1 MICTPSGIL
10 TTISSINIPILHPN
24 NSQLSIVNYQFLMY
38 LIDTHTHVYDHQFSL
53 DRIEAMQRALD
64 AGVGM
69 MLLPNVDA
77 STITPMLELHEQYP
91 DCTRVMM
98 GLQPEEVKEDY
109 KDVLSTMEKELEKG
123 IYVGVGEVGLDFY
136 WDSTFEKEQLD
147 AFETQLDWAKQL
159 HLPLS
164 IHCRNAFD
172 KMVKILERKQ
182 DGGLRGIMHCFTGT
196 EEEAKV
202 YLELGFHLGLGG
214 VTTYKNCGV
223 KEYLSNLPLDRIVLE
238 TDAPYLAP
246 VPCRGKRN
254 EPAFLVHTA
263 QKIADILQIPVE
275 ELAAATTANAQSLFG
290 A

>member
-1 MICTPSGIL
+1 
-10 TTISSINIPILHPN
+10 
-24 NSQLSIVNYQFLMY
+24 MY
-38 LIDTHTHVYDHQFSL
+38 LIDTHTHIYDHQFSL
-53 DRIEAMQRALD
+53 DRDAAMQRALD

-77 STITPMLELHEQYP
+77 STIVPMLELHEQYP

-109 KDVLSTMEKELEKG
+109 KQVLSMMEKELEKG

-136 WDSTFEKEQLD
+136 WDATFEKQQLD

-164 IHCRNAFD
+164 IHCRNAFE
-172 KMVKILERKQ
+172 KMVRILEHKQ

-214 VTTYKNCGV
+214 VITYKNCGL
-223 KEYLSNLPLDRIVLE
+223 KDYLPNLPFDRIVLE
-238 TDAPYLAP
+238 TDAPYLSP

-263 QKIADILQIPVE
+263 QKIAEIIQISVKDIVE
-275 ELAAATTANAQSLFG
+275 ITSSNAQMLFG
-290 A
+290 IA

>member
-1 MICTPSGIL
+1 M
-10 TTISSINIPILHPN
+10 H
-24 NSQLSIVNYQFLMY
+24 

-53 DRIEAMQRALD
+53 DRDAAMQRALE

-77 STITPMLELHEQYP
+77 TTISPMLELHEQYP

-109 KDVLSTMEKELEKG
+109 KEVLSQMEKELERG
-123 IYVGVGEVGLDFY
+123 IYVGVGEIGLDFY
-136 WDSTFEKEQLD
+136 WDATYEKQQYD

-164 IHCRNAFD
+164 IHCRNAFE
-172 KMVKILERKQ
+172 KMVQILEKKQ
-182 DGGLRGIMHCFTGT
+182 DGSLLGIMHCFTGT

-214 VTTYKNCGV
+214 VITYKNCGV
-223 KEYLSNLPLDRIVLE
+223 KDYLPHLPLDRIVLE
-238 TDAPYLAP
+238 TDAPYLSP

-263 QKIADILQIPVE
+263 KC
-275 ELAAATTANAQSLFG
+275 LAEIFQMPLDAFASATTATTQTLFQL
-290 A
+290 

>member
-1 MICTPSGIL
+1 
-10 TTISSINIPILHPN
+10 
-24 NSQLSIVNYQFLMY
+24 MY
-38 LIDTHTHVYDHQFSL
+38 LIDTHTHIYDHQFSL
-53 DRIEAMQRALD
+53 DRNEAVRRALD
-64 AGVGM
+64 AGVKM

-77 STITPMLELHEQYP
+77 STVAPMLELYGLYP
-91 DCTRVMM
+91 DCTRMMM

-109 KDVLSTMEKELEKG
+109 KGVLSLMEKELERG

-136 WDSTFEKEQLD
+136 WDATYEKQQLD

-172 KMVKILERKQ
+172 KMVKILEKKQ

-196 EEEAKV
+196 EEEAKA
-202 YLELGFHLGLGG
+202 YLDLGFHLGLGG

-223 KEYLSNLPLDRIVLE
+223 KDFLPDLPLDKIVLE

-263 QKIADILQIPVE
+263 QRIADILQMPVE
-275 ELAAATTANAQSLFG
+275 ELAAVTTANAKSLFSL
-290 A
+290 

>member
-1 MICTPSGIL
+1 
-10 TTISSINIPILHPN
+10 
-24 NSQLSIVNYQFLMY
+24 MY
-38 LIDTHTHVYDHQFSL
+38 LIDTHTHIYDHQFSL
-53 DRIEAMQRALD
+53 DRNETIQRALE
-64 AGVGM
+64 AGVKM
-69 MLLPNVDA
+69 MLMPNVDA
-77 STITPMLELHEQYP
+77 FTIAPMLELHQKYP

-109 KDVLSTMEKELEKG
+109 KAVLAVMEKELG
-123 IYVGVGEVGLDFY
+123 DASPASSVPCPQSSVPSPPSRVHYVGVGEVGLDFY
-136 WDSTFEKEQLD
+136 WDATYEKQQLD

-159 HLPLS
+159 SLSLS

-172 KMVKILERKQ
+172 KMVKILEKKQ
-182 DGGLRGIMHCFTGT
+182 DGSLRGIMHCFTGT

-202 YLELGFHLGLGG
+202 YLDLGFHLGLGG

-223 KEYLSNLPLDRIVLE
+223 KDFLPNLPLNRIVLE

-263 QKIADILQIPVE
+263 QKIAEILQIPVE
-275 ELAAATTANAQSLFG
+275 ELAVATTKNVQTMFLL
-290 A
+290 

>member
-1 MICTPSGIL
+1 MT
-10 TTISSINIPILHPN
+10 
-24 NSQLSIVNYQFLMY
+24 MY
-38 LIDTHTHVYDHQFSL
+38 LVDTHTHIYDYQFSL
-53 DRIEAMQRALD
+53 DRNEAVQRALE

-69 MLLPNVDA
+69 MLLPNIDTE
-77 STITPMLELHEQYP
+77 TIAPMLELHEQYP

-98 GLQPEEVKEDY
+98 GLQPESVKEDY
-109 KDVLSTMEKELEKG
+109 KAVLDTMEKELEKG

-136 WDSTFEKEQLD
+136 WDTTFEKEQLD
-147 AFETQLDWAKQL
+147 TFETQLDWAKQL
-159 HLPLS
+159 GLPLS

-172 KMVKILERKQ
+172 KMVKILEHTQ

-223 KEYLSNLPLDRIVLE
+223 KDYLPSLPLDRIVLE

-263 QKIADILQIPVE
+263 QRIADILQMPVE
-275 ELAAATTANAQSLFG
+275 DLAAATTTNAKALFE
-290 A
+290 

>member
-1 MICTPSGIL
+1 
-10 TTISSINIPILHPN
+10 
-24 NSQLSIVNYQFLMY
+24 MY
-38 LIDTHTHVYDHQFSL
+38 FVDTHTHVYDHQFSL
-53 DRIEAMQRALD
+53 DCNEAVQRALD

-77 STITPMLELHEQYP
+77 STIAPMLELHEQYP
-91 DCTRVMM
+91 DCTRAMM

-109 KDVLSTMEKELEKG
+109 KQVLSQMEKELERG

-147 AFETQLDWAKQL
+147 AFETQLEWARQL

-172 KMVKILERKQ
+172 KMIKILERKQ
-182 DGGLRGIMHCFTGT
+182 DGGLSGIMHCFTGT
-196 EEEAKV
+196 EEEAKA
-202 YLELGFHLGLGG
+202 YLDLGFHLGLGG

-223 KEYLSNLPLDRIVLE
+223 KDFLPRLPLDRIVLE

-246 VPCRGKRN
+246 VPCCGKRN

-263 QKIADILQIPVE
+263 QKIAEILQIPVE
-275 ELAAATTANAQSLFG
+275 ELAAATTANAKALFQL
-290 A
+290 

>member
-1 MICTPSGIL
+1 
-10 TTISSINIPILHPN
+10 
-24 NSQLSIVNYQFLMY
+24 MY

-53 DRIEAMQRALD
+53 DRDAAMRRALD

-69 MLLPNVDA
+69 MLLPNVDV
-77 STITPMLELHEQYP
+77 STIASMLELHEQFP

-109 KDVLSTMEKELEKG
+109 KQVLDLMEKELERG

-136 WDSTFEKEQLD
+136 WDATYEKQQLD
-147 AFETQLDWAKQL
+147 AFETQLDWARQL

-172 KMVKILERKQ
+172 KMVKILEHKQ

-202 YLELGFHLGLGG
+202 YIELGFHLGLGG
-214 VTTYKNCGV
+214 VTTYKNCGI
-223 KEYLSNLPLDRIVLE
+223 KDYLPSLPLDRIVLE

-254 EPAFLVHTA
+254 EPAFLVYTA
-263 QKIADILQIPVE
+263 QKIAEILQIPVE
-275 ELAAATTANAQSLFG
+275 ELAAITTSNSQILFQI
-290 A
+290 

>member
-1 MICTPSGIL
+1 
-10 TTISSINIPILHPN
+10 
-24 NSQLSIVNYQFLMY
+24 MY
-38 LIDTHTHVYDHQFSL
+38 LIDTHTHIYDHQFSL
-53 DRIEAMQRALD
+53 DRNETVQRALE
-64 AGVGM
+64 AGVSM
-69 MLLPNVDA
+69 MLLPNVDV
-77 STITPMLELHEQYP
+77 STIAPMLELHEQYP

-109 KDVLSTMEKELEKG
+109 KEVLSQMEKELERG

-136 WDSTFEKEQLD
+136 WDATFENQQLD

-159 HLPLS
+159 GLPLS

-172 KMVKILERKQ
+172 KMVKILEKKQ

-202 YLELGFHLGLGG
+202 YIDLGFHLGLGG

-223 KEYLSNLPLDRIVLE
+223 KDFLFTLPLERIVLE

-263 QKIADILQIPVE
+263 QKIAEIRQIPLEDFAV
-275 ELAAATTANAQSLFG
+275 ASTSNALHLFKL
-290 A
+290 

>member
-1 MICTPSGIL
+1 MTL
-10 TTISSINIPILHPN
+10 L
-24 NSQLSIVNYQFLMY
+24 
-38 LIDTHTHVYDHQFSL
+38 DTHTHIYDHQFSL
-53 DRIEAMQRALD
+53 DRNEAVQRALD

-77 STITPMLELHEQYP
+77 STITPMLELHGQYP
-91 DCTRVMM
+91 ECTRVMM
-98 GLQPEEVKEDY
+98 GLQPEEVKDDY
-109 KDVLSTMEKELEKG
+109 KEVLSLMEKELERG
-123 IYVGVGEVGLDFY
+123 IYIGVGEVGLDFY
-136 WDSTFEKEQLD
+136 WDATYEHQQLD
-147 AFETQLDWAKQL
+147 AFTTQLDWAKQL
-159 HLPLS
+159 GLPLS
-164 IHCRNAFD
+164 IHCRNSFD
-172 KMVKILERKQ
+172 KMVKILEHQQ

-223 KEYLSNLPLDRIVLE
+223 KDFLPRLPLDRIVLE

-263 QKIADILQIPVE
+263 QKIAEILQIPVE
-275 ELAAATTANAQSLFG
+275 ELSAVTTANATTLFQL
-290 A
+290 

>member
-1 MICTPSGIL
+1 
-10 TTISSINIPILHPN
+10 
-24 NSQLSIVNYQFLMY
+24 MY
-38 LIDTHTHVYDHQFSL
+38 LIDTHTHIYDHQFSL
-53 DRIEAMQRALD
+53 DRNEAIQRALE
-64 AGVGM
+64 AGVKM

-77 STITPMLELHEQYP
+77 STIAPMLELHEQHP

-109 KDVLSTMEKELEKG
+109 KVVLTQMEKELERG
-123 IYVGVGEVGLDFY
+123 IYFGVGEVGLDFY
-136 WDSTFEKEQLD
+136 WDATYEKQQLD
-147 AFETQLDWAKQL
+147 AFEAQLDWAKQL

-172 KMVKILERKQ
+172 KMVKILEKKQ

-202 YLELGFHLGLGG
+202 YLDLGFHLGLGG

-254 EPAFLVHTA
+254 EPSFLVHTA
-263 QKIADILQIPVE
+263 KRIAEILEMPLE
-275 ELAAATTANAQSLFG
+275 EFAATTTANVKDLFQL
-290 A
+290 

>member
-1 MICTPSGIL
+1 MT
-10 TTISSINIPILHPN
+10 
-24 NSQLSIVNYQFLMY
+24 MY
-38 LIDTHTHVYDHQFSL
+38 LVDTHTHVYDHQFSL
-53 DRIEAMQRALD
+53 DRDAAIQRALE
-64 AGVGM
+64 AGVSM

-77 STITPMLELHEQYP
+77 STIAPMLELHEQYP

-109 KDVLSTMEKELEKG
+109 KEVLSQMEKELERG

-136 WDSTFEKEQLD
+136 WDTTFEKQQLD

-159 HLPLS
+159 GLPLS

-172 KMVKILERKQ
+172 KMVKILEHKQ
-182 DGGLRGIMHCFTGT
+182 DGGLCGIMHCFTGT

-223 KEYLSNLPLDRIVLE
+223 KDYLPNLPLDRIVLE

-254 EPAFLVHTA
+254 EPSFLVHTA
-263 QKIADILQIPVE
+263 QKIAEILQMP
-275 ELAAATTANAQSLFG
+275 LDDFGDATTANARNLFSL
-290 A
+290 

>member
-1 MICTPSGIL
+1 
-10 TTISSINIPILHPN
+10 
-24 NSQLSIVNYQFLMY
+24 MY
-38 LIDTHTHVYDHQFSL
+38 LVDTHTHVYDHQFSL
-53 DRIEAMQRALD
+53 DRNEAMKRALD

-77 STITPMLELHEQYP
+77 STIAPMLELHEQYP
-91 DCTRVMM
+91 GCTRVMM

-109 KDVLSTMEKELEKG
+109 KEVLSMMEKELERG
-123 IYVGVGEVGLDFY
+123 IYIGVGEVGLDFY
-136 WDSTFEKEQLD
+136 WDVTFERQQLD
-147 AFETQLDWAKQL
+147 VLEIQLDWSKQL
-159 HLPLS
+159 GLPLS

-172 KMVKILERKQ
+172 KMVKILEKKQ

-202 YLELGFHLGLGG
+202 YLKLGFHLGLGG

-223 KEYLSNLPLDRIVLE
+223 KDYLPNLPLDRIVLE

-254 EPAFLVHTA
+254 EPSFLVHTA
-263 QKIADILQIPVE
+263 KCIAEILQMPLE
-275 ELAAATTANAQSLFG
+275 DFAAATTSNVKDLFQF
-290 A
+290 

>member
-1 MICTPSGIL
+1 
-10 TTISSINIPILHPN
+10 
-24 NSQLSIVNYQFLMY
+24 MY
-38 LIDTHTHVYDHQFSL
+38 LIDTHTHIYDHQFSL
-53 DRIEAMQRALD
+53 DRNEAMQRAID
-64 AGVGM
+64 AGVKM
-69 MLLPNVDA
+69 LLLPNVDA
-77 STITPMLELHEQYP
+77 STIALMLELHEQYP

-109 KDVLSTMEKELEKG
+109 KQVLSMMEKELEKG
-123 IYVGVGEVGLDFY
+123 IYAGVGEVGLDFY
-136 WDSTFEKEQLD
+136 WDATFEKEQLD

-172 KMVKILERKQ
+172 KMTKLLEKHQ
-182 DGGLRGIMHCFTGT
+182 DGGLSGIMHCFTGT

-223 KEYLSNLPLDRIVLE
+223 KDYLPNLPLDRIVLE

-263 QKIADILQIPVE
+263 QRIADILQLPVE
-275 ELAAATTANAQSLFG
+275 ELAAVTTANAQSLFG
-290 A
+290 L

>member
-1 MICTPSGIL
+1 MKTM
-10 TTISSINIPILHPN
+10 H
-24 NSQLSIVNYQFLMY
+24 
-38 LIDTHTHVYDHQFSL
+38 LIDTHTHIYDHQFSL
-53 DRIEAMQRALD
+53 DRNETVQRALD
-64 AGVGM
+64 AGVKM

-77 STITPMLELHEQYP
+77 STIAPMLELHEQFP

-109 KDVLSTMEKELEKG
+109 KVVLSGMEKELERG

-136 WDSTFEKEQLD
+136 WDTTYEKQQLD

-159 HLPLS
+159 GLPLS

-172 KMVKILERKQ
+172 KMVKILEKKQ

-196 EEEAKV
+196 EDEAQV

-223 KEYLSNLPLDRIVLE
+223 KDYLPILPLERIVLE

-263 QKIADILQIPVE
+263 QKIAEILQMPLE
-275 ELAAATTANAQSLFG
+275 DFGDATSANAQKLFSL
-290 A
+290 

>member
-1 MICTPSGIL
+1 M
-10 TTISSINIPILHPN
+10 H
-24 NSQLSIVNYQFLMY
+24 
-38 LIDTHTHVYDHQFSL
+38 LIDTHTHVYDHQFDL
-53 DRIEAMQRALD
+53 DRDAAMQRALE
-64 AGVGM
+64 AAVGM

-77 STITPMLELHEQYP
+77 STIAPMLNLHEQYP
-91 DCTRVMM
+91 DNTCVMM

-109 KDVLSTMEKELEKG
+109 KSVISLMEKELERN
-123 IYVGVGEVGLDFY
+123 IYKGVGEVGLDFY
-136 WDSTFEKEQLD
+136 WDATYEHQQLD

-196 EEEAKV
+196 EEEARV
-202 YLELGFHLGLGG
+202 YLSLGFHLGLGG
-214 VTTYKNCGV
+214 VVTYKNCGV
-223 KEYLSNLPLDRIVLE
+223 KEYLPNLPLDRLVLE

-263 QKIADILQIPVE
+263 QKISEILQMPLE
-275 ELAAATTANAQSLFG
+275 DFAAVTTENVKALF
-290 A
+290 

>member
-1 MICTPSGIL
+1 
-10 TTISSINIPILHPN
+10 
-24 NSQLSIVNYQFLMY
+24 
-38 LIDTHTHVYDHQFSL
+38 
-53 DRIEAMQRALD
+53 
-64 AGVGM
+64 M

-77 STITPMLELHEQYP
+77 STIAPMLELHEQYP

-109 KDVLSTMEKELEKG
+109 KEVLSIMERELSDASSASQVPRPKSSVPSPPSRVH
-123 IYVGVGEVGLDFY
+123 YVGVGEVGLDFY
-136 WDSTFEKEQLD
+136 WDATYEKQQLD

-172 KMVKILERKQ
+172 KMVHILEKKQ

-196 EEEAKV
+196 EDEAKA
-202 YLELGFHLGLGG
+202 YLDLGFHLGLGG

-223 KEYLSNLPLDRIVLE
+223 KDFLPNLPLERIVLE

-263 QKIADILQIPVE
+263 QKIADILE
-275 ELAAATTANAQSLFG
+275 MSLEKLATVTTQNVTSLFQLTD
-290 A
+290 

>member
-1 MICTPSGIL
+1 
-10 TTISSINIPILHPN
+10 
-24 NSQLSIVNYQFLMY
+24 MY
-38 LIDTHTHVYDHQFSL
+38 LVDTHCHIYDHQFSL
-53 DRIEAMQRALD
+53 DRNEAVQRALD
-64 AGVGM
+64 VGVKM

-77 STITPMLELHEQYP
+77 STIAPMLELHEQWP

-109 KDVLSTMEKELEKG
+109 KQVLDLMEKELERG

-136 WDSTFEKEQLD
+136 WDSTFEKQQLD

-172 KMVKILERKQ
+172 KMVKILEHKQ

-196 EEEAKV
+196 EEEAKD

-223 KEYLSNLPLDRIVLE
+223 KEFLPNLPLDRIVLE

-246 VPCRGKRN
+246 VPCRGKCN

-263 QKIADILQIPVE
+263 QRVADILQMPVE
-275 ELAAATTANAQSLFG
+275 ELALTTTENAKMLFKL
-290 A
+290 

>member
-1 MICTPSGIL
+1 
-10 TTISSINIPILHPN
+10 
-24 NSQLSIVNYQFLMY
+24 MY

-53 DRIEAMQRALD
+53 DRNEAMQRALE
-64 AGVGM
+64 AGVKM

-77 STITPMLELHEQYP
+77 STVAPMLELHGQYP

-109 KDVLSTMEKELEKG
+109 KEVLSQMEKGLERG
-123 IYVGVGEVGLDFY
+123 VYVGVGEVGLDFY
-136 WDSTFEKEQLD
+136 WDATFEKQQLD

-172 KMVKILERKQ
+172 KMVKILEKKQ

-214 VTTYKNCGV
+214 VTTYKNYGV
-223 KEYLSNLPLDRIVLE
+223 KDYLPTLPLDRIVLE

-263 QKIADILQIPVE
+263 QKIAEILGMDLD
-275 ELAAATTANAQSLFG
+275 ELAAITTSNVKQLFNL
-290 A
+290 

>member
-1 MICTPSGIL
+1 
-10 TTISSINIPILHPN
+10 
-24 NSQLSIVNYQFLMY
+24 MY
-38 LIDTHTHVYDHQFSL
+38 LIDTHCHIYDYQFSL
-53 DRIEAMQRALD
+53 DRNEAMQRALD

-77 STITPMLELHEQYP
+77 STIVPMLELHEQYP

-98 GLQPEEVKEDY
+98 GLQPEDVKEDY
-109 KDVLSTMEKELEKG
+109 KDVLSQMEMELERG

-136 WDSTFEKEQLD
+136 WDATFEKEQLD

-172 KMVKILERKQ
+172 KMVKILEHKQ

-196 EEEAKV
+196 EDEAKV

-223 KEYLSNLPLDRIVLE
+223 KDFLPKLPLDRIVLE

-275 ELAAATTANAQSLFG
+275 ELASATTENAKVLFG

>member
-1 MICTPSGIL
+1 MT
-10 TTISSINIPILHPN
+10 
-24 NSQLSIVNYQFLMY
+24 MY
-38 LIDTHTHVYDHQFSL
+38 LVDTHTHVYDHQFSL
-53 DRIEAMQRALD
+53 DRNEAMQRALD
-64 AGVGM
+64 PGVKM

-77 STITPMLELHEQYP
+77 STIAPMLELHEQHS

-109 KDVLSTMEKELEKG
+109 KEVLSLMEKELERG
-123 IYVGVGEVGLDFY
+123 IYVGVGEIGLDFY
-136 WDSTFEKEQLD
+136 WDATYENQQLD
-147 AFETQLDWAKQL
+147 AFENQLDWAKQL
-159 HLPLS
+159 SLPLS

-172 KMVKILERKQ
+172 KMVRILEHKQ

-223 KEYLSNLPLDRIVLE
+223 KDYLPNLPLDRIVLE

-254 EPAFLVHTA
+254 EPSFLVHTA
-263 QKIADILQIPVE
+263 KRIAEILQMPLEDFAVV
-275 ELAAATTANAQSLFG
+275 TTANVKDLFQF
-290 A
+290 

>member
-1 MICTPSGIL
+1 
-10 TTISSINIPILHPN
+10 
-24 NSQLSIVNYQFLMY
+24 MY
-38 LIDTHTHVYDHQFSL
+38 LIDTHTHIYDHQFSL
-53 DRIEAMQRALD
+53 DRNEAVQRALD
-64 AGVGM
+64 AGVDM

-77 STITPMLELHEQYP
+77 STIAPMLELHEQYP

-109 KDVLSTMEKELEKG
+109 KEVLSQMEKELEKG

-136 WDSTFEKEQLD
+136 WDATYEKQQYD

-159 HLPLS
+159 KLPLS
-164 IHCRNAFD
+164 IHCRNAFV

-223 KEYLSNLPLDRIVLE
+223 KDYLSNLPLERIVLE

-263 QKIADILQIPVE
+263 QRLAEILQMRVE
-275 ELAAATTANAQSLFG
+275 ELAAVTTKNVQLLFAG
-290 A
+290 L

>member
-1 MICTPSGIL
+1 
-10 TTISSINIPILHPN
+10 
-24 NSQLSIVNYQFLMY
+24 MY

-53 DRIEAMQRALD
+53 DRNEAMQRALE

-77 STITPMLELHEQYP
+77 STIAPMLQLYEQFP

-109 KDVLSTMEKELEKG
+109 KQVLSMMEKELERG
-123 IYVGVGEVGLDFY
+123 IYSGVGEVGLDFY
-136 WDSTFEKEQLD
+136 WDATYEKQQLD

-159 HLPLS
+159 QLPLS

-182 DGGLRGIMHCFTGT
+182 DGDLHGIMHCFTGT

-223 KEYLSNLPLDRIVLE
+223 KDYLTNLSLDRIVLE

-263 QKIADILQIPVE
+263 QKIADILHLPIE
-275 ELAAATTANAQSLFG
+275 ELAAVTTKNVQLLFAG
-290 A
+290 L